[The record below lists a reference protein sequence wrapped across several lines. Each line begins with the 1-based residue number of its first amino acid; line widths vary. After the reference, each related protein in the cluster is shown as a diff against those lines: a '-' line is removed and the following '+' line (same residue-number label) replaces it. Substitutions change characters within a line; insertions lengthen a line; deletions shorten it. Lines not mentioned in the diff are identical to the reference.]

1 MSEREQ
7 DLEIHRILVALD
19 ASPHSLS
26 ALEAATEMAV
36 RLRAELLGLFVE
48 DANVRRLADLPFAQ
62 EVGLLSATPRRLD
75 VGDLSRQLRAQ
86 ARQMRRYFQAMTE
99 RAGVPRSF
107 REARGRVTSE
117 VLKAAS
123 DADVVILGKGA
134 WSPVETGRL
143 GPAVRRVLSQ
153 VGASAMVLQAGARL
167 ELPLLVVYDGS
178 VLAHKALSAAAAL
191 AKEENG
197 GRMTVLLL
205 ADEAAGEQ
213 RLQAQAET
221 WLEGREVDTSYQ
233 MLRESS
239 VARLA
244 YLVAQGEYGTLVL
257 PARSPVMQDE
267 AVLDFLDEIKI
278 PVLLVKQAV

>member
-1 MSEREQ
+1 
-7 DLEIHRILVALD
+7 
-19 ASPHSLS
+19 
-26 ALEAATEMAV
+26 
-36 RLRAELLGLFVE
+36 
-48 DANVRRLADLPFAQ
+48 
-62 EVGLLSATPRRLD
+62 
-75 VGDLSRQLRAQ
+75 
-86 ARQMRRYFQAMTE
+86 
-99 RAGVPRSF
+99 
-107 REARGRVTSE
+107 
-117 VLKAAS
+117 
-123 DADVVILGKGA
+123 
-134 WSPVETGRL
+134 
-143 GPAVRRVLSQ
+143 
-153 VGASAMVLQAGARL
+153 MVLQAGARL

-197 GRMTVLLL
+197 GRMTVLVL

-221 WLEGREVDTSYQ
+221 WLEGREVDASYQ